1 MRERISVYYRLTKP
15 GIVYGNSI
23 HVIAG
28 YLLAFRA
35 GLSLETFFGVLFG
48 VALVIASACVANN
61 IIDRDIDSHMKRTK
75 KRAMVMRSVS
85 VPFAIVY
92 AVLLG
97 AVGIGLLYATTNI
110 LTCILGIVAY
120 IWYVVIY
127 GYAKRTTWL
136 STIIGTVPGALPIM
150 AGYTAVTNTA
160 DGIAWALF
168 AMLVLWQLP
177 HFYAIAIMRKD
188 EYKAAM
194 LPIITGK
201 WPVSVVRAHLIV
213 TAWLYLA
220 SIIFLGVI
228 VRAFHPV
235 GTIVMSGVALYWIW
249 FMTMRYYDLQERQ
262 WAKRTFLLSL
272 IMSPVLVAVSG
283 LTVVLG

>member
-28 YLLAFRA
+28 FLLAFRA
-35 GLSLETFFGVLFG
+35 GLSFETFFGVLFG
-48 VALVIASACVANN
+48 VALVIASACVVNN

-85 VPFAIVY
+85 IPFAIVY
-92 AVLLG
+92 AVVLG

-120 IWYVVIY
+120 IWYVIIY

-150 AGYTAVTNTA
+150 AGYTAATNTA

-188 EYKAAM
+188 EYRAAM
-194 LPIITGK
+194 LPIITDK
-201 WPVSVVRAHLIV
+201 WPVSVVRVHLIV

-220 SIIFLGVI
+220 SIIFLGV
-228 VRAFHPV
+228 VVHAFHPV
-235 GTIVMSGVALYWIW
+235 GTIIMSGVALYWIW

-272 IMSPVLVAVSG
+272 TMSPVLVAVSG